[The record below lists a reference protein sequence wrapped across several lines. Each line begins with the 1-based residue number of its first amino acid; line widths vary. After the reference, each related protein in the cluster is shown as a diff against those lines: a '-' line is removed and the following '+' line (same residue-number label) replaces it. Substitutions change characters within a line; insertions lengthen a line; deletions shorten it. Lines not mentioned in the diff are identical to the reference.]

1 MELVVQNSDSA
12 VLEIQLPHSSVF
24 LMCTRA
30 PHRLFHP
37 DAWGGKAK
45 TTWGGSGEILVQMQ
59 LLYCLSALTVGV

>member
-1 MELVVQNSDSA
+1 MELSGSVELSA

-24 LMCTRA
+24 LMCARA

-45 TTWGGSGEILVQMQ
+45 TTWGGSGKILVQM
-59 LLYCLSALTVGV
+59 